1 MYMIMIGFQVIV
13 NHRGELLE
21 VKQPA
26 VTNGDEEE

>member
-1 MYMIMIGFQVIV
+1 MIGFKIVV
-13 NHRGELLE
+13 NHRGEVLE